1 MPRRKTPFEWWQDKI
16 STLTGYKDE
25 AKRLYSFVGSAYLQG
40 YWTLLKLAIF
50 AYYIDVYTVVAKSN
64 FNRILYIDL
73 FAGSGLNEIGIG
85 KHKEILLGSALL
97 AKKVPRKGKEFDEI
111 ILVEQDPEKAAVLEQ
126 LLPESTVIN
135 DDCNSP
141 DTLKEILDRINEEP
155 RTHFLAVIDPEGL
168 ELKWNTVQTL
178 IELQGDSVINYMCAG
193 VGRSWGN
200 IYSPKQQDSIKVK
213 LERTLTEFFGNNKWK
228 DCVPPTQGG
237 SVECLFDLYY
247 NQVKKFK
254 QNSVPITVRGIKGF
268 HYHIIVAVRKTRGT
282 QGWIDAIYRAKHQ
295 IEKISESE
303 IKKLFEIYRG
313 KQAQLW

>member
-1 MPRRKTPFEWWQDKI
+1 MPRRKTPFEWWQDRI

-25 AKRLYSFVGSAYLQG
+25 AKRLYSFVGSAYPQG

-73 FAGSGLNEIGIG
+73 FAGSGLNEIEIN

-97 AKKVPRKGKEFDEI
+97 AEKVPRRGKEFDEI
-111 ILVEQDPEKAAVLEQ
+111 ILVEQDPEKAAVLKQ

-141 DTLKEILDRINEEP
+141 DTLKKILDRINEEP
-155 RTHFLAVIDPEGL
+155 RTHFLAVMDPEGL
-168 ELKWNTVQTL
+168 ELKWSTVQTL
-178 IELQGDSVINYMCAG
+178 IKLQGDSVINYMCAG

-200 IYSPKQQDSIKVK
+200 VYSSKQQDSIKVK

-228 DCVPPTQGG
+228 NCVPPTQGG
-237 SVECLFDLYY
+237 SVECLFDLYF
-247 NQVKKFK
+247 NQVKEFK

-268 HYHIIVAVRKTRGT
+268 HYHIIVAVGRTRGT
-282 QGWIDAIYRAKHQ
+282 QGWIDAIYRAKYQ
-295 IEKISESE
+295 IEKI
-303 IKKLFEIYRG
+303 K
-313 KQAQLW
+313 